1 MEAISLAHV
10 QSGVAPLTKGREEE
24 SVRGQPKRLNLRRQ
38 ACWQSRNL
46 GNERSEVVGLGLG
59 QSPISR
65 SGVGASEVN
74 VYIHGYITHY
84 SGQCM
89 VFLLLWRA
97 QIAPPHSQSS
107 EGVLGLEGC
116 CKGVLPNHSQGRV
129 AGAGLRARPRCC
141 AVPRRAGLI
150 R

>member
-1 MEAISLAHV
+1 M
-10 QSGVAPLTKGREEE
+10 
-24 SVRGQPKRLNLRRQ
+24 
-38 ACWQSRNL
+38 
-46 GNERSEVVGLGLG
+46 GLGLG

-74 VYIHGYITHY
+74 VYIHGYIIHY

-97 QIAPPHSQSS
+97 QIAPPYSQSS

-116 CKGVLPNHSQGRV
+116 CKGVLPSQSLILRNPIRKALYPSAGRPGQ
-129 AGAGLRARPRCC
+129 AGKLAIRP
-141 AVPRRAGLI
+141 ATE
-150 R
+150 